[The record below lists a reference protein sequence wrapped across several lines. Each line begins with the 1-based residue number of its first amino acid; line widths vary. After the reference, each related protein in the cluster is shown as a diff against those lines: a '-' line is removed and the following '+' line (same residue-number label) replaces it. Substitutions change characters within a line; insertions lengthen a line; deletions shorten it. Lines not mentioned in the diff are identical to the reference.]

1 MFVATLDHKP
11 VGAIA
16 PPHFATSSATN
27 QCNPSIVCRAC
38 ICFLHLLAFNLT
50 DAEKCTK
57 LYVFM
62 IMYGIARGMQYLH
75 EDHMTGSSSRFER
88 SNVLLDSELKPKIL
102 EFWLAR
108 VFGGNRS
115 HEVARNVARTP

>member
-1 MFVATLDHKP
+1 MHAFVFYIFWPFTPRD
-11 VGAIA
+11 VDN
-16 PPHFATSSATN
+16 S
-27 QCNPSIVCRAC
+27 
-38 ICFLHLLAFNLT
+38 
-50 DAEKCTK
+50 TK

-88 SNVLLDSELKPKIL
+88 SNVLLDSELKPQIL

-115 HEVARNVARTP
+115 HEVARNVARTQ